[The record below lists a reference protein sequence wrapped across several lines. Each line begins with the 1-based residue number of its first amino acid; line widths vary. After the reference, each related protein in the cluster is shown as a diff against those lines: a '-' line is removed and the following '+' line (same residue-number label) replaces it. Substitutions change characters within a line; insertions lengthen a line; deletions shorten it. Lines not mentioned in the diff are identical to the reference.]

1 MKTISVIVSFSLF
14 VVFSLCLSQFE
25 LPALYP
31 VTSYALVSDL
41 NHAGYDKF
49 GTREIYPTKEDGREW
64 YVNMKNPMDDE
75 NFSITFGPNVTRQED
90 GSWRISA
97 PVVRMN
103 VKTIEGET
111 NWKNVEMTGYAKIHS
126 VIQNSSNKVI
136 ENDLTWYARG
146 GKHNQEIPCEAT
158 AYMGGLYDTGKV
170 GWKKELWFVGG
181 YTDERLANKVT
192 TPLIDR
198 WIGWKVVMYN
208 INNNSE
214 VKLESY
220 LDNTNSNYWV
230 KVTDL
235 VDDGG
240 WYAKMPDSDF
250 FGAECSKD
258 KDFIITNSGSTATFR
273 SDNMIWDFKNLSVR
287 EIEPLKLSYH

>member
-1 MKTISVIVSFSLF
+1 MS
-14 VVFSLCLSQFE
+14 
-25 LPALYP
+25 
-31 VTSYALVSDL
+31 SYALASVQ

-49 GTREIYPTKEDGREW
+49 GTREIYPTKQDGREW

-75 NFSITFGPNVTRQED
+75 NFSITFDPNITRQED

-181 YTDERLANKVT
+181 YTDERHANKVT
-192 TPLIDR
+192 TPLMDR
-198 WIGWKVVMYN
+198 WIGWKIVIYN
-208 INNNSE
+208 INNNE

-220 LDNTNSNYWV
+220 LDNTNSDYWV

-240 WYAKMPDSDF
+240 WYAKMPDLDF

-273 SDNMIWDFKNLSVR
+273 SDNLIWDFKNLSVR
-287 EIEPLKLSYH
+287 EIEPLKSSYR